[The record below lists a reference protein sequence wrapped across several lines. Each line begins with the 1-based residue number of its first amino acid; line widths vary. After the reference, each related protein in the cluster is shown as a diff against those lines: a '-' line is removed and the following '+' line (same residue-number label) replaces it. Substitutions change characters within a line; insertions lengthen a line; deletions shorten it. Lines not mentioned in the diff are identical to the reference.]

1 MYIIIFFGKNEYNI
15 ILNMSYFST
24 STFLCDLFFW
34 WKAIFYVFTYFH
46 VDWFLSIL
54 SSLIFYMIYYTIT
67 ITGDFQK
74 HTIEKSINHAI
85 ISTYKAV
92 TIYTI
97 YGMT

>member
-1 MYIIIFFGKNEYNI
+1 
-15 ILNMSYFST
+15 
-24 STFLCDLFFW
+24 
-34 WKAIFYVFTYFH
+34 
-46 VDWFLSIL
+46 
-54 SSLIFYMIYYTIT
+54 MIYYTIT

-74 HTIEKSINHAI
+74 HTIEKSINHTI